1 MPMMPP
7 PSPTPPRTAADLDD
21 ACTDVDDSCT
31 TSASAAEAFEVGQKH
46 LSHSGFMRIQQNFHL
61 GLVLLEHKL
70 DLLFLI
76 LESVTK
82 TVSVIN
88 PVCFS
93 HTNRLR

>member
-1 MPMMPP
+1 
-7 PSPTPPRTAADLDD
+7 
-21 ACTDVDDSCT
+21 
-31 TSASAAEAFEVGQKH
+31 
-46 LSHSGFMRIQQNFHL
+46 MRIQQNFHL
-61 GLVLLEHKL
+61 GLVLLEFKL

-93 HTNRLR
+93 HTNILR

>member
-1 MPMMPP
+1 
-7 PSPTPPRTAADLDD
+7 
-21 ACTDVDDSCT
+21 
-31 TSASAAEAFEVGQKH
+31 
-46 LSHSGFMRIQQNFHL
+46 MRIQQNFHL